1 MFGRCGR
8 WPRETASARL
18 SERNRSS
25 VRCSGGEGGGGDN
38 VHANATC
45 VFFFCWPSSAMW
57 WCGAVV
63 GEEGGGDDVHATA
76 TCVFLF
82 LLLNFFCP
90 YWSQSFWWSFQD
102 TCCLAFHTSTMQKP
116 RVFAVFQTKTS
127 KMTLNLNLKKHEK
140 HGICDTFAKNATK
153 KNKNEEHWKTKTPT
167 HRVVDE
173 NLAKYKVF
181 LISTKKTSQK

>member
-1 MFGRCGR
+1 
-8 WPRETASARL
+8 
-18 SERNRSS
+18 
-25 VRCSGGEGGGGDN
+25 
-38 VHANATC
+38 
-45 VFFFCWPSSAMW
+45 MW

-63 GEEGGGDDVHATA
+63 GEGGGGDDVHATA

-116 RVFAVFQTKTS
+116 RVFAAFQTKTS

-140 HGICDTFAKNATK
+140 HGICDTFAKIKDTPRAAADARATLLLLLCLLCVLCL
-153 KNKNEEHWKTKTPT
+153 WLQWWGCGCGSCCCCCC
-167 HRVVDE
+167 DCCCWCWWWCFWYCWCCSFCC
-173 NLAKYKVF
+173 ACCGCGG
-181 LISTKKTSQK
+181 